1 MVESV
6 LLLLFPLAHGGA
18 LHHLRLDSLVEGD
31 VFDDAFA
38 DGQEMETDV
47 FFLYGE

>member
-1 MVESV
+1 MVESI

-31 VFDDAFA
+31 ILDGAFA
-38 DGQEMETDV
+38 DGQEMKADV